1 MGSWTVAAAVLGTAL
16 ALAVV
21 DSDAGFETW
30 MYLRAEADHSR
41 ARVSGLER
49 DVVRLQTEIEALRS
63 DPAALERAIREDLE
77 RVRPGE
83 WIVRFAPREDLTIR
97 IP

>member
-1 MGSWTVAAAVLGTAL
+1 VAAAVLGTAL
-16 ALAVV
+16 ALGVV

-30 MYLRAEADHSR
+30 MYLRAEAEHSR
-41 ARVSGLER
+41 QRVSGLEH
-49 DVVRLQTEIEALRS
+49 DVARLQAEIEALRS

-83 WIVRFAPREDLTIR
+83 WIVRFAPKENVNIR